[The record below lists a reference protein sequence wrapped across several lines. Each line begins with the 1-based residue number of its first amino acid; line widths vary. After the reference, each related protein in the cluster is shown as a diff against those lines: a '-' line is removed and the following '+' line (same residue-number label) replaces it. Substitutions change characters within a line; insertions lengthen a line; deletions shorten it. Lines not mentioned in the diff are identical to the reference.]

1 MSDEPASEVATARAT
16 EVARLI
22 DQFERAIDGDA
33 WHGDP
38 VMTILGRVT
47 FETAGAKPAKAAHSI
62 RQIVRHMAAWTN
74 EVRRRMNGEPAG
86 TPLEGDW
93 PRAADKDEDAWRA
106 EIAALA
112 AAHQSLLADLRALPE
127 ARLFEPI
134 NDPRNRATGA
144 GVSRYVLLHG
154 LAQHHAYHAGQIAIL
169 SKF

>member
-1 MSDEPASEVATARAT
+1 MSHEPTSDVATPRAT

-38 VMTILGRVT
+38 VMTILDRVT
-47 FETAGAKPAKAAHSI
+47 FESAHAKPAKAAHSI
-62 RQIVRHMAAWTN
+62 REIVRHMAAWTN
-74 EVRRRMNGEPAG
+74 EVRRRLGGAPAG

-93 PRAADKDEDAWRA
+93 PRAAGKDEGAWRA
-106 EIAALA
+106 EVAALV
-112 AAHQSLLADLRALPE
+112 AAHQALLTDLRALPE
-127 ARLFEPI
+127 PRLLEPI

-144 GVSRYVLLHG
+144 GVTRYVLLHG